1 MDKKDI
7 ISTIII
13 LAGLGLTQ
21 LEGGTNSFYVGLGI
35 GTVVIASTWIIIRII
50 KEYKKSNQL

>member
-7 ISTIII
+7 LAAIII

-21 LEGGTNSFYVGLGI
+21 LEGGTNSFYTGLGM
-35 GTVVIASTWIIIRII
+35 GTVVMAAVWIIIRIA
-50 KEYKKSNQL
+50 KEYKKK

>member
-7 ISTIII
+7 LSTIII

-21 LEGGTNSFYVGLGI
+21 VDGGNNPFYVGLGM
-35 GTVVIASTWIIIRII
+35 GTVVIASVWIVFRIV
-50 KEYKKSNQL
+50 KEFKKK

>member
-7 ISTIII
+7 LSTIII

-21 LEGGTNSFYVGLGI
+21 LDGGANSFYIGLGV
-35 GTVVIASTWIIIRII
+35 GVIVMASIWIIFRII
-50 KEYKKSNQL
+50 KEYKKK